1 MMAMLR
7 SFMDR
12 PMLVQGMTAAV
23 SDCPKRGRERNAAWT
38 PNIAMRHLI

>member
-23 SDCPKRGRERNAAWT
+23 SDG
-38 PNIAMRHLI
+38 PN